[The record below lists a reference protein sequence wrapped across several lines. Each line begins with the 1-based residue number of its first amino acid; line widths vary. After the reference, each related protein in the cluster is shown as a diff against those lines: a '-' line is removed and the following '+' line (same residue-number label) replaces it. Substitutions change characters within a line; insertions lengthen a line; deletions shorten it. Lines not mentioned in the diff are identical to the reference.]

1 VLFAQASTFSGPPVD
16 WFALTPLLIL
26 TGGALVV
33 MVGGALMGRLLP
45 KGAYALFTAAVA
57 IAALVVTFVLWHQ
70 VMDDGPKQVMGDAIV
85 LDGPGLF
92 ITVVIVGSILLSALF
107 LDDYLR
113 REGLE
118 GAETYAL
125 IIVSAIGGI
134 VMAWSSDLLV
144 LFLGLETLSL
154 ALYVLTASHLKRIQS
169 QESGIKYFVLG
180 SFSSAF
186 FLYGVA
192 LEYGATGSTR
202 LAAMANF
209 FAQGNPASD
218 KGLLYAGL
226 ALLLVGFGFKI
237 AAAPFH
243 MWTPDV
249 YEGAPTPVTGFL
261 ASASKAAAFAALLRV
276 VVATFFQFRDDWRPV
291 IYALAVI
298 SLFLG
303 AVMAIVQTNVKRM
316 LAYSS
321 IAHVGFILVGVEA
334 LANEPTSGQTISRLG
349 YSSALF
355 YLLAYAVIVL
365 GSFGVVTLVG
375 RTGDGDHALDDYRGL
390 SRARPVL
397 AFTFTVLLLA
407 QAGVPLTVGF
417 VAKFNVILAAVDA
430 KSYVIAVLAM
440 LSAVIAAFLYLR
452 IIVSMYLSDPPED
465 SVLPPVRVPA
475 SAGIGLALALAFT
488 VVFGFLP
495 SVLVDFAKDA
505 ANTLTL

>member
-1 VLFAQASTFSGPPVD
+1 MVFAQVTPFSGPTVD

-26 TGGALVV
+26 TGGAVV
-33 MVGGALMGRLLP
+33 IMLAGALFDRRLP
-45 KGAYALFTAAVA
+45 KGAYAAFTAAIA
-57 IAALVVTFVLWHQ
+57 IAALVVTFVLWRQ
-70 VMDDGPKQVMGDAIV
+70 VMDKGPKEVMGDAIV

-92 ITVVIVGSILLSALF
+92 ITVVIVASILLTALF

-125 IIVSAIGGI
+125 LLVSALGGV
-134 VMAWSSDLLV
+134 VMAWASDLLV
-144 LFLGLETLSL
+144 IFLGLETLSL
-154 ALYVLTASHLKRIQS
+154 ALYVLAASHLKRIQS
-169 QESGIKYFVLG
+169 QESGMKYFILG

-202 LAAMANF
+202 LAVMANF
-209 FAQGNPASD
+209 FGTGNPADD

-276 VVATFFQFRDDWRPV
+276 VVAVFFQFRDDWRPV
-291 IYALAVI
+291 IYVLAVL
-298 SLFLG
+298 SLLVG
-303 AVMAIVQTNVKRM
+303 AVLAIVQTNVKRM

-321 IAHVGFILVGVEA
+321 ISHVGFILVGVEA

-365 GSFGVVTLVG
+365 GSFGVATLVG
-375 RTGDGDHALDDYRGL
+375 RTGDADHSLDDYRGL
-390 SRARPVL
+390 SRTRPIL

-430 KSYVIAVLAM
+430 KSYVIAVVAM
-440 LSAVIAAFLYLR
+440 LSAVIAAFLYIR
-452 IIVSMYLSDPPED
+452 IIVSMYLSDPPEGAT
-465 SVLPPVRVPA
+465 LPPVRVPV
-475 SAGIGLALALAFT
+475 SAGIGLGLALAFT

-495 SVLVDFAKDA
+495 SVIVDFAKDA
-505 ANTLTL
+505 ANSLTL

>member
-1 VLFAQASTFSGPPVD
+1 MFAQVSTFTGPSVD
-16 WFALTPLLIL
+16 WFALTPLIVI
-26 TGGALVV
+26 TGGALVI
-33 MVGGALMGRLLP
+33 MMTGALFDRHLP
-45 KGAYALFTAAVA
+45 KGTYAGFTAAVSV
-57 IAALVVTFVLWHQ
+57 AALVLTLVPWHQ
-70 VMDDGPKQVMGDAIV
+70 VQDDGPQQLLGGAIV

-92 ITVVIVGSILLSALF
+92 ITVVIVASILLSALF

-113 REGLE
+113 REGLD

-125 IIVSAIGGI
+125 ILVSALGGV
-134 VMAWSSDLLV
+134 VMAWSSDLIV

-154 ALYVLTASHLKRIQS
+154 ALYVLAASHLKRLDS
-169 QESGIKYFVLG
+169 QESGMKYFVLG

-186 FLYGVA
+186 FLYGIA

-202 LAAMANF
+202 LATIFNF
-209 FAQGNPASD
+209 FTQTPPQSD

-226 ALLLVGFGFKI
+226 ALLIVGFGFKI

-249 YEGAPTPVTGFL
+249 YQGAPTPVSGFL

-276 VVATFFQFRDDWRPV
+276 VSIGFFQYRDDWRPV
-291 IYALAVI
+291 IYALAVL
-298 SLFLG
+298 SLFVG
-303 AVMAIVQTNVKRM
+303 SVMAIVQTNVKRM

-321 IAHVGFILVGVEA
+321 IAHVGFILVGMEA
-334 LANEPTSGQTISRLG
+334 LANEPTGQSVSLLG

-375 RTGDGDHALDDYRGL
+375 RTGDGDHNLDDYRGL
-390 SRARPVL
+390 SRTRPVL

-407 QAGVPLTVGF
+407 QAGVPLTAGF
-417 VAKFNVILAAVDA
+417 VAKFNVISAAVDA

-465 SVLPPVRVPA
+465 AAALPPVRVPFT
-475 SAGIGLALALAFT
+475 AGVGLAAALGFT

-495 SVLVDFAKDA
+495 GPIVDFARDA